1 MASSVCAP
9 LDGPL
14 VLGLVIL
21 ALAGAAVV
29 ARPRGLQ
36 SQRGFT
42 GFQSIVV
49 LAILL
54 ILAAVL
60 GLMVLGCSGADVGPS
75 GAPAPAGT
83 ILKGSYPPNAPSPSC
98 QIGNL
103 CTKTG
108 GLCGLPRKK
117 CLNTAEWDGGAAK
130 WRCACECR

>member
-1 MASSVCAP
+1 MASSMCVP

-21 ALAGAAVV
+21 ALAGLGVV
-29 ARPRGLQ
+29 ARTRGLQ
-36 SQRGFT
+36 GQRGFT

-54 ILAAVL
+54 VLAAVY
-60 GLMVLGCSGADVGPS
+60 GLMVLGCAGADVGPA
-75 GAPAPAGT
+75 GAAVPDFT
-83 ILKGSYPPNAPSPSC
+83 ILKGPYPPNGPTPSC
-98 QIGNL
+98 QTGNL

-117 CLNTAEWDGGAAK
+117 CLNTIEWDGGAAK